1 LVTVTVNDR
10 PDIQSVTA
18 SSDTICEGSST
29 TLSLTLGNSSG
40 PQVMPNG
47 YCAGGGSATTADEQ
61 IFSVSFG
68 SMTNTQ
74 AENCSNNNSDYTNS
88 IAPVTVAA
96 GGSVAWSVTVDEC
109 DGPTYFASGLSIF
122 IDYNRDGDWDDA
134 GEQAYTSGSTIT
146 APVTRNGT
154 ITIPANASLGLTR
167 MRVIAIESV
176 ASPTSCGTFSY
187 GEAEDYAVNIVGN
200 SGTVVWTPGN
210 LSGNTVT
217 VSPSATTTYTVLVT
231 SPNGCNQS
239 ATTDVTV
246 LPFNNPVTIT
256 ASGSTSLCTPET
268 VTLSAGAGYDS
279 YSWSDGTTQVATTQ
293 SYTTGTAGIYT
304 VTVANLNGCSGSASD
319 TVVVYNFSAP
329 VINASKGTICTGADS
344 STLSLTTSY
353 AGYLWTP
360 GGATTPSIT
369 VGDTGTYTVTVTTAD
384 GCTGSTSFTLT
395 GSPAPIPPVIN
406 DADIINYCYDGVT
419 PGSYLLLADGWGQS
433 VSWNDPG
440 GSTDEYVFLNVGSG
454 PGEYNVGSYPIIIT
468 AQAAGGCIAADTVIF
483 NVLATSSSTTTIA
496 ACNSYDWNG
505 QTYTASGTYTY
516 TMVAGNANGC
526 DSTATLVLTINTPTS
541 STSTVASCNSYDWN
555 GTTYSA
561 SGTYTWTGTNANGCD
576 STATLELTINTP
588 TSSTSTVT
596 ACDTYDWGGNV
607 YTASG
612 TYTSMSLNANGCDSI
627 ATLILTIN
635 TGCSGATLNLELF
648 LQGYIDLFATSPAMV
663 PVLSNQFVTGALG
676 TETDT
681 VTVTLYDSASTST
694 VVDVAQGILM
704 TDGTMSVTFANAV
717 PGTSYWIGITHRNSL
732 ETWSAAPVTFSAV
745 TNYDF
750 TSGLSQAYSI
760 GLDALVQIG
769 TSGVY
774 AIWTGDL
781 NQDDFIDAT
790 DFTIYDADNAA
801 GLLFDYFATDMNGD
815 GFVDA
820 TDFTIYDASNAVGPF
835 FIQP

>member
-1 LVTVTVNDR
+1 
-10 PDIQSVTA
+10 
-18 SSDTICEGSST
+18 
-29 TLSLTLGNSSG
+29 
-40 PQVMPNG
+40 
-47 YCAGGGSATTADEQ
+47 
-61 IFSVSFG
+61 
-68 SMTNTQ
+68 
-74 AENCSNNNSDYTNS
+74 
-88 IAPVTVAA
+88 
-96 GGSVAWSVTVDEC
+96 
-109 DGPTYFASGLSIF
+109 
-122 IDYNRDGDWDDA
+122 
-134 GEQAYTSGSTIT
+134 
-146 APVTRNGT
+146 
-154 ITIPANASLGLTR
+154 
-167 MRVIAIESV
+167 
-176 ASPTSCGTFSY
+176 
-187 GEAEDYAVNIVGN
+187 
-200 SGTVVWTPGN
+200 
-210 LSGNTVT
+210 
-217 VSPSATTTYTVLVT
+217 
-231 SPNGCNQS
+231 
-239 ATTDVTV
+239 
-246 LPFNNPVTIT
+246 
-256 ASGSTSLCTPET
+256 
-268 VTLSAGAGYDS
+268 
-279 YSWSDGTTQVATTQ
+279 
-293 SYTTGTAGIYT
+293 
-304 VTVANLNGCSGSASD
+304 
-319 TVVVYNFSAP
+319 
-329 VINASKGTICTGADS
+329 
-344 STLSLTTSY
+344 LTTSY

-588 TSSTSTVT
+588 TSSTTTVT